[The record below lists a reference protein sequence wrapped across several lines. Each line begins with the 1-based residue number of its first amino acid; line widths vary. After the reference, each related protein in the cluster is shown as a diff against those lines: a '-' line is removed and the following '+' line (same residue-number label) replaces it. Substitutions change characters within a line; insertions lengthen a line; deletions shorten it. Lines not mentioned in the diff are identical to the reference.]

1 MARNIPGGYPQ
12 IPYRAVKDG
21 RLKATDIRVL
31 CVIIN
36 HCYEGGVKA
45 RVSYRKLKDECH
57 ARLETIQ
64 SSIERLKE
72 TGWISLTSG
81 GQFGGDNVANLYTVH
96 FDNGYEDIE
105 EDTPSERQDTTC
117 PDRQKTHKTLKP
129 SKKSSDTSHKGGYS
143 DQRKNYYKTLKTYA
157 ESLDIVDAWRCEIL
171 EWVNRVLD
179 KEPDVMNTTT
189 PKQLFTLGTRKFKDS
204 DLRYGGAE
212 V

>member
-12 IPYRAVKDG
+12 IPYRAVTDG

-96 FDNGYEDIE
+96 FDNGYEDTE
-105 EDTPSERQDTTC
+105 EDTPSEKQDTPR
-117 PDRQKTHKTLKP
+117 PDKQKTHKTLKP
-129 SKKSSDTSHKGGYS
+129 SKGPKEKPSNTALL
-143 DQRKNYYKTLKTYA
+143 RK
-157 ESLDIVDAWRCEIL
+157 
-171 EWVNRVLD
+171 
-179 KEPDVMNTTT
+179 
-189 PKQLFTLGTRKFKDS
+189 LFTLNGAYLPEESDMAYMWKDTLEAFKAELESGKYTLTEDTFEQCKKHVYQ
-204 DLRYGGAE
+204 LRHQFM
-212 V
+212 